1 MLKCCF
7 TQNCAWFKYFFF
19 NMGYF
24 NISLKTKVAFPVKI
38 YQFEI
43 FTRATPG
50 SSLVADKLT
59 CEQFLWDWVVKRKLA
74 IEHGEEDD
82 AQCPHV
88 RGFAQIR
95 FPAQNVRRNVSR
107 GSALVFQQVF
117 LVHQVLAKAEVGQSH
132 LLRFEIEDH
141 LLKYKKTRYF
151 SVDTAKRENSFT
163 HSIVHVTV
171 FGCG

>member
-1 MLKCCF
+1 MWATSIF
-7 TQNCAWFKYFFF
+7 NSIFHFKWV
-19 NMGYF
+19 
-24 NISLKTKVAFPVKI
+24 LPFPVKI
-38 YQFEI
+38 YPFKI

-82 AQCPHV
+82 AECPHV

-95 FPAQNVRRNVSR
+95 FPAQNVRRNVGR
-107 GSALVFQQVF
+107 WSALVFQQVF
-117 LVHQVLAKAEVGQSH
+117 LVHQVLTKAEVGQSY

-141 LLKYKKTRYF
+141 LLKYKNQGIF

-163 HSIVHVTV
+163 HSIVHITV
-171 FGCG
+171 FGFG